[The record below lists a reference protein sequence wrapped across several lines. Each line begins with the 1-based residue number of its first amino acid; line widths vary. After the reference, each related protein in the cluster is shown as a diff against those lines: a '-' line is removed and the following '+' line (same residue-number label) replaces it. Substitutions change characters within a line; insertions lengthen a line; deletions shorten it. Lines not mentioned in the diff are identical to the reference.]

1 MNDKDILESKNWL
14 TVWHHYYD
22 PEEKLEQNDPNAI
35 CVSSVDTEGM
45 PNGRYVLLK
54 DVSENGFLFYTNLKS
69 QKGKE
74 LFGSK
79 KGALT
84 WWSRAQNKSVRV
96 QGSVKQVSDE
106 VANNYWSTRKED
118 AKISAILSKQSEEV
132 TSRDQL
138 EEEFTKLKAEYAGK
152 EIPRPDH
159 WSGVIISPQKIEFW
173 EATDEYTSRLH
184 NRFVFE
190 LQNDQWVTKRP
201 VSYTH
206 LTLPTKRIV

>member
-138 EEEFTKLKAEYAGK
+138 EEEFTKLKAKYAGK

-173 EATDEYTSRLH
+173 EATLAYTSRLH

-190 LQNDQWVTKRP
+190 LNNNKWITKRLYP
-201 VSYTH
+201 
-206 LTLPTKRIV
+206 

>member
-132 TSRDQL
+132 SSRDQL

-190 LQNDQWVTKRP
+190 LQNDQWVTKRLYP
-201 VSYTH
+201 
-206 LTLPTKRIV
+206 

>member
-14 TVWHHYYD
+14 KVWHHYYD
-22 PEEKLEQNDPNAI
+22 PEKKLEQNDPNAI

-138 EEEFTKLKAEYAGK
+138 EEEFTKLKVEYAGK

-190 LQNDQWVTKRP
+190 LRNNQWVTKRLYP
-201 VSYTH
+201 
-206 LTLPTKRIV
+206 

>member
-1 MNDKDILESKNWL
+1 
-14 TVWHHYYD
+14 VWHHYYD

-190 LQNDQWVTKRP
+190 LQNDQWVTKRLYP
-201 VSYTH
+201 
-206 LTLPTKRIV
+206 

>member
-96 QGSVKQVSDE
+96 QGSIKQVSDE

-190 LQNDQWVTKRP
+190 LQNDQWVTKRLYP
-201 VSYTH
+201 
-206 LTLPTKRIV
+206 

>member
-1 MNDKDILESKNWL
+1 MNDKNILESKNWL

-118 AKISAILSKQSEEV
+118 AKISAILSKQSEQV

-138 EEEFTKLKAEYAGK
+138 EEEFTKLKVEYAGK

-190 LQNDQWVTKRP
+190 LQNDQWVTKRLYP
-201 VSYTH
+201 
-206 LTLPTKRIV
+206 

>member
-74 LFGSK
+74 LFSSK

-190 LQNDQWVTKRP
+190 LQNDQWLTKRLYP
-201 VSYTH
+201 
-206 LTLPTKRIV
+206 

>member
-22 PEEKLEQNDPNAI
+22 PEEKLVQNDPNAI

-132 TSRDQL
+132 T
-138 EEEFTKLKAEYAGK
+138 KLKVEYAGK

-190 LQNDQWVTKRP
+190 LQNDQWVTKRLYP
-201 VSYTH
+201 
-206 LTLPTKRIV
+206 

>member
-1 MNDKDILESKNWL
+1 M
-14 TVWHHYYD
+14 WHHYYD

-118 AKISAILSKQSEEV
+118 AKISAILSKQSEQV

-138 EEEFTKLKAEYAGK
+138 EEEFTKLKVEYAGK

-190 LQNDQWVTKRP
+190 LQNDQWVTKRLYP
-201 VSYTH
+201 
-206 LTLPTKRIV
+206 

>member
-138 EEEFTKLKAEYAGK
+138 EEEFTKLKIEYAGK

-190 LQNDQWVTKRP
+190 LQNDQWVTKRLYP
-201 VSYTH
+201 
-206 LTLPTKRIV
+206 

>member
-132 TSRDQL
+132 SSRDQL
-138 EEEFTKLKAEYAGK
+138 EEEFTKLKVEYAGK

-190 LQNDQWVTKRP
+190 LQNDQWVTKRLYP
-201 VSYTH
+201 
-206 LTLPTKRIV
+206 

>member
-1 MNDKDILESKNWL
+1 MNDKDILDSKNWL

-35 CVSSVDTEGM
+35 CVSSVNTEGM

-190 LQNDQWVTKRP
+190 LQNDQWVTKRLYP
-201 VSYTH
+201 
-206 LTLPTKRIV
+206 

>member
-22 PEEKLEQNDPNAI
+22 PEEKLEENDPNAI

-190 LQNDQWVTKRP
+190 LQNDQWVTKRLYP
-201 VSYTH
+201 
-206 LTLPTKRIV
+206 

>member
-96 QGSVKQVSDE
+96 QGSVNQVSDE

-138 EEEFTKLKAEYAGK
+138 EEEFTKLKAKYAGK

-190 LQNDQWVTKRP
+190 LQNDQWVTKRLYP
-201 VSYTH
+201 
-206 LTLPTKRIV
+206 

>member
-96 QGSVKQVSDE
+96 QGSVKQISDE

-190 LQNDQWVTKRP
+190 LQNDQWVTKRLYP
-201 VSYTH
+201 
-206 LTLPTKRIV
+206 

>member
-118 AKISAILSKQSEEV
+118 AKISAILSKQSEQV

-138 EEEFTKLKAEYAGK
+138 EEEFTKLKAKYAGK

-190 LQNDQWVTKRP
+190 LQNDQWVTKRLYP
-201 VSYTH
+201 
-206 LTLPTKRIV
+206 

>member
-1 MNDKDILESKNWL
+1 MNEKDILESNNWL
-14 TVWHHYYD
+14 TIWHHYYD
-22 PEEKLEQNDPNAI
+22 PEKKLEQNDPNAI

-74 LFGSK
+74 LFGSN
-79 KGALT
+79 KGAIT

-96 QGSVKQVSDE
+96 QGSVKQVEDE

-132 TSRDQL
+132 KSRDQL
-138 EEEFTKLKAEYAGK
+138 ESEFKKLKAEYAGK

-159 WSGVIISPQKIEFW
+159 WSGVIIRPQKIEFW

-190 LQNDQWVTKRP
+190 LQNDKWISKRLYP
-201 VSYTH
+201 
-206 LTLPTKRIV
+206 

>member
-1 MNDKDILESKNWL
+1 MNDKDILDSKNWL

-190 LQNDQWVTKRP
+190 LQNDQWVTKRLYP
-201 VSYTH
+201 
-206 LTLPTKRIV
+206 

>member
-96 QGSVKQVSDE
+96 QGSVKQISDE

-138 EEEFTKLKAEYAGK
+138 EEEFTKLKVEYAGK

-190 LQNDQWVTKRP
+190 LQNDQWVTKRLYP
-201 VSYTH
+201 
-206 LTLPTKRIV
+206 

>member
-96 QGSVKQVSDE
+96 QGSVNQVSDE

-138 EEEFTKLKAEYAGK
+138 EEEFTKLKVEYAGK

-159 WSGVIISPQKIEFW
+159 WSGVIISPKKIEFW

-190 LQNDQWVTKRP
+190 LQNDQWVTKRLYP
-201 VSYTH
+201 
-206 LTLPTKRIV
+206 

>member
-159 WSGVIISPQKIEFW
+159 WSGLIISPQKIEFW

-190 LQNDQWVTKRP
+190 LQNDQWVTKRLYP
-201 VSYTH
+201 
-206 LTLPTKRIV
+206 

>member
-54 DVSENGFLFYTNLKS
+54 DVSANGFLFYTNLKS

-190 LQNDQWVTKRP
+190 LQNDQWLTKRLYP
-201 VSYTH
+201 
-206 LTLPTKRIV
+206 

>member
-138 EEEFTKLKAEYAGK
+138 EEEFTKLKVEYAGK

-159 WSGVIISPQKIEFW
+159 WSGWNLKPSSIEFW
-173 EATDEYTSRLH
+173 LDGDNRIHERLKYALDENNNWIKNLLS
-184 NRFVFE
+184 
-190 LQNDQWVTKRP
+190 P
-201 VSYTH
+201 
-206 LTLPTKRIV
+206 

>member
-190 LQNDQWVTKRP
+190 LRNNQWVTKRLYP
-201 VSYTH
+201 
-206 LTLPTKRIV
+206 

>member
-14 TVWHHYYD
+14 AVWHHYYD

-138 EEEFTKLKAEYAGK
+138 EEEFTKLKAKYAGK

-190 LQNDQWVTKRP
+190 LQNDQWVTKRLYP
-201 VSYTH
+201 
-206 LTLPTKRIV
+206 

>member
-138 EEEFTKLKAEYAGK
+138 EEEFTKLKAKYAGK

-190 LQNDQWVTKRP
+190 LQNDQWVTKRLYP
-201 VSYTH
+201 
-206 LTLPTKRIV
+206 

>member
-118 AKISAILSKQSEEV
+118 AKISAILSKQSEEA

-190 LQNDQWVTKRP
+190 LQNNQWVTKRLYP
-201 VSYTH
+201 
-206 LTLPTKRIV
+206 

>member
-96 QGSVKQVSDE
+96 QGSVNQVSDE
-106 VANNYWSTRKED
+106 VANNYWTTRKED

-138 EEEFTKLKAEYAGK
+138 EEEFTKLKVEYAGK

-190 LQNDQWVTKRP
+190 LHNDQWVTKRLYP
-201 VSYTH
+201 
-206 LTLPTKRIV
+206 

>member
-173 EATDEYTSRLH
+173 EAADEYTSRLH

-190 LQNDQWVTKRP
+190 LQTEQWVTKRL
-201 VSYTH
+201 YQ
-206 LTLPTKRIV
+206 

>member
-1 MNDKDILESKNWL
+1 MNDKDILESNNWL
-14 TVWHHYYD
+14 SVWHHYYD

-35 CVSSVDTEGM
+35 CVSSVDAEGM

-190 LQNDQWVTKRP
+190 LQNDQWVTKRLYP
-201 VSYTH
+201 
-206 LTLPTKRIV
+206 

>member
-138 EEEFTKLKAEYAGK
+138 EEEFTKLKVEYAGK

-159 WSGVIISPQKIEFW
+159 WSGVIIIPQKIEFW

-190 LQNDQWVTKRP
+190 LQNDQWVTKRLYP
-201 VSYTH
+201 
-206 LTLPTKRIV
+206 

>member
-14 TVWHHYYD
+14 AVWHHYYD

-138 EEEFTKLKAEYAGK
+138 EEEFTKLKVEYAGK

-190 LQNDQWVTKRP
+190 LQNDQWVTKRLYP
-201 VSYTH
+201 
-206 LTLPTKRIV
+206 

>member
-96 QGSVKQVSDE
+96 QGSVKQVEDE

-138 EEEFTKLKAEYAGK
+138 EEEFTKLKVEYAGK

-190 LQNDQWVTKRP
+190 LQNDQWVTKRLYP
-201 VSYTH
+201 
-206 LTLPTKRIV
+206 

>member
-1 MNDKDILESKNWL
+1 MNDKDILEGKNWL

-138 EEEFTKLKAEYAGK
+138 EEEFTKLKVEYAGK

-190 LQNDQWVTKRP
+190 LRNNQWVTKRLYP
-201 VSYTH
+201 
-206 LTLPTKRIV
+206 